1 MVVNTCVVQQQ
12 KEKEQAHSRRQRAAG
27 AQRGWVPRS
36 DFHFYVGSVEQC
48 DSTRLLPGLRA
59 SCLHLRASFQTV

>member
-27 AQRGWVPRS
+27 AQRGWGFPGVTS
-36 DFHFYVGSVEQC
+36 ISMWALWSSV
-48 DSTRLLPGLRA
+48 TALGF
-59 SCLHLRASFQTV
+59 CLA